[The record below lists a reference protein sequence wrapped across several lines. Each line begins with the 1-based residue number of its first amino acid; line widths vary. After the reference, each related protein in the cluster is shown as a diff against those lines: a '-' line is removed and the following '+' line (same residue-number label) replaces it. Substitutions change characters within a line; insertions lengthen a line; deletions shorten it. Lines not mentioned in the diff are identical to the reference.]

1 MPPHDPCFVTEM
13 KTITLSFALLCA
25 SVVAGLSQAS
35 LAPLPPDGFVTLA
48 QIVNDFST
56 SETQAL
62 QKYNGMR
69 ICVYGR
75 VGQVTQSDDEEGD
88 PLTAYMQLPNR
99 TTPDVKALFSADFIP
114 SSVVTV
120 ADNDTKATVY
130 HADWN
135 GNLSNA
141 TSFIV
146 EGENVAVRGTFDN
159 FVAGD
164 IILKNSF
171 KLAPEALQKKLAEH
185 GLTNQ

>member
-1 MPPHDPCFVTEM
+1 MPPYTAYFVTEM
-13 KTITLSFALLCA
+13 KTITLSFVLFFA
-25 SVVAGLSQAS
+25 SIIVGLSQAS

-48 QIVNDFST
+48 QIVNDFAT

-75 VGQVTQSDDEEGD
+75 VGKVTQSDDEEGD
-88 PLTAYMQLPNR
+88 PLAAYMQLPNR

-114 SSVVTV
+114 SSVVSV
-120 ADNDTKATVY
+120 ADDDSKATVY

-141 TSFIV
+141 TSLIV
-146 EGENVAVRGTFDN
+146 EGENVGVRGTFDN

-171 KLAPEALQKKLAEH
+171 KLAPEALQKKLSEH
-185 GLTNQ
+185 GLATQ

>member
-1 MPPHDPCFVTEM
+1 
-13 KTITLSFALLCA
+13 
-25 SVVAGLSQAS
+25 
-35 LAPLPPDGFVTLA
+35 
-48 QIVNDFST
+48 
-56 SETQAL
+56 
-62 QKYNGMR
+62 
-69 ICVYGR
+69 
-75 VGQVTQSDDEEGD
+75 
-88 PLTAYMQLPNR
+88 MQLPNR
-99 TTPDVKALFSADFIP
+99 TTPDVKAVFSADFIP

-171 KLAPEALQKKLAEH
+171 KLAPEALQKKLTEH

>member
-1 MPPHDPCFVTEM
+1 M
-13 KTITLSFALLCA
+13 KTTALSLALLCA
-25 SVVAGLSQAS
+25 SNLIGLSQNP
-35 LAPLPPDGFVTLA
+35 LAPLSPDGFVTLE
-48 QIVNDFST
+48 QIVNDFAN

-75 VGQVTQSDDEEGD
+75 VGSVAQSDDEEGD
-88 PLTAYMQLPNR
+88 PLTAYLQLPNR
-99 TTPDVKALFSADFIP
+99 TTPDVKAVFSADFIP
-114 SSVVTV
+114 SSIVTV
-120 ADNDTKATVY
+120 ADDETKATVY
-130 HADWN
+130 HSDWN

-146 EGENVAVRGTFDN
+146 KGENIGVRGTFDN

-171 KLAPEALQKKLAEH
+171 KLDPEALQKKLAEH
-185 GLTNQ
+185 GLPTD

>member
-1 MPPHDPCFVTEM
+1 M
-13 KTITLSFALLCA
+13 KTITLSLVLLCA
-25 SVVAGLSQAS
+25 SIFAAFSQSA
-35 LAPLPPDGFVTLA
+35 LAPLPPDGFVTLE
-48 QIVNDFST
+48 QIVTDFAN

-75 VGQVTQSDDEEGD
+75 VGEVAQSDDEEGD

-99 TTPDVKALFSADFIP
+99 TTPDVKAIFSADFIP

-120 ADNDTKATVY
+120 ANDDTKATVY

-171 KLAPEALQKKLAEH
+171 KLGPEALQKKLTEH

>member
-1 MPPHDPCFVTEM
+1 MPRRAPYFDAQM
-13 KTITLSFALLCA
+13 KTITLALVLLCA
-25 SVVAGLSQAS
+25 SALASFSQTP
-35 LAPLPPDGFVTLA
+35 LAALPQDGFVTLS
-48 QIVNDFST
+48 QIVNDFAT

-88 PLTAYMQLPNR
+88 PLTAYLQLPDR
-99 TTPDVKALFSADFIP
+99 TIPDVKAVFGADFIP

-120 ADNDTKATVY
+120 ANDDTKATVY
-130 HADWN
+130 HSDWN

-171 KLAPEALQKKLAEH
+171 TLSSEALQKKLAEH
-185 GLTNQ
+185 GLPTE

>member
-1 MPPHDPCFVTEM
+1 MFRVDM
-13 KTITLSFALLCA
+13 KMITLTLAMLCLSA
-25 SVVAGLSQAS
+25 TAGFSQPP
-35 LAPLPPDGFVTLA
+35 LAPLPEDGFVTLS
-48 QIVNDFST
+48 QIVNDFAN
-56 SETQAL
+56 SETQAM

-69 ICVYGR
+69 VCVYGR
-75 VGQVTQSDDEEGD
+75 VGQVTQSDDMAGD
-88 PLTAYMQLPNR
+88 PLTAYLQLPER
-99 TTPDVKALFSADFIP
+99 TTPDVKAVFSADFIP

-135 GNLSNA
+135 GNVSNA

-146 EGENVAVRGTFDN
+146 VGENVAVRGTFDN

-171 KLAPEALQKKLAEH
+171 KLSPQALHKKLAEH
-185 GLTNQ
+185 GLQTE

>member
-1 MPPHDPCFVTEM
+1 MLHTIGLEM
-13 KTITLSFALLCA
+13 KSITLTIAFLCA
-25 SVVAGLSQAS
+25 SALAGFGQTQLTA
-35 LAPLPPDGFVTLA
+35 LPPDGCVTLS
-48 QIVNDFST
+48 QIVNDFAT
-56 SETQAL
+56 AETQAL

-88 PLTAYMQLPNR
+88 PLTAYLQLPDR
-99 TTPDVKALFSADFIP
+99 TTPDVKVVFGADFIP
-114 SSVVTV
+114 SSVISV
-120 ADNDTKATVY
+120 ADDDSKATVY
-130 HADWN
+130 HTDWN

-171 KLAPEALQKKLAEH
+171 KLSPEALQKKLAEH
-185 GLTNQ
+185 GLTDQ